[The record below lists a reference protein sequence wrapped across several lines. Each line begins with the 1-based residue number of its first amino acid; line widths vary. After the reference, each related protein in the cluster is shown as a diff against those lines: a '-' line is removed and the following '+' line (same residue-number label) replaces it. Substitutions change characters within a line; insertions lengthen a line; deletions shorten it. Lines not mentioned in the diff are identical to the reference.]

1 MVTTAVLLVAFLTIG
16 LFARNYSRRTR
27 LVMLGTVVVGIV
39 LLMRG
44 G

>member
-1 MVTTAVLLVAFLTIG
+1 MVTTAALLMAFLAIG
-16 LFARNYSRRTR
+16 ILARNYSRRTR

-44 G
+44 Q